1 MHLNTLSLSRHM
13 QASQPCQQQST
24 PPLLLCHQ
32 LCTLFIPSPQRGIIN
47 PSRRLTRIVHISLM
61 PTDLQI
67 WSTKDT
73 AIHNSSRLILQPT
86 AQILIFSCHKYEP
99 ASSRTPS
106 FSTATLNMLLH
117 KNSSSS
123 QSQAESRGRGTG
135 TQSNVHNFSFL
146 QTTQVPNLISW
157 KGRRLRGEVPTVWLL
172 CFIQWKCFTP

>member
-1 MHLNTLSLSRHM
+1 MHLNTLSLSQDM
-13 QASQPCQQQST
+13 QTSQPCQQQST

-47 PSRRLTRIVHISLM
+47 PRKLTRIVHISLM

-67 WSTKDT
+67 KNT

-123 QSQAESRGRGTG
+123 QSQAESRGCGTG

-146 QTTQVPNLISW
+146 QTTQVPSLISW
-157 KGRRLRGEVPTVWLL
+157 KGRRLRGAVPTVWLL